1 MSNDLF
7 VLFDASRI
15 DLFHEYGSLLKKEK
29 KKNFIFILHKKHI

>member
-15 DLFHEYGSLLKKEK
+15 GLFHEYGSLLKKEK
-29 KKNFIFILHKKHI
+29 KNYFYFT

>member
-15 DLFHEYGSLLKKEK
+15 GLFHEYGSLFKKEK
-29 KKNFIFILHKKHI
+29 KNFYFYFT

>member
-15 DLFHEYGSLLKKEK
+15 GLFHEYGSLLKKEK
-29 KKNFIFILHKKHI
+29 KKEFYFYFT